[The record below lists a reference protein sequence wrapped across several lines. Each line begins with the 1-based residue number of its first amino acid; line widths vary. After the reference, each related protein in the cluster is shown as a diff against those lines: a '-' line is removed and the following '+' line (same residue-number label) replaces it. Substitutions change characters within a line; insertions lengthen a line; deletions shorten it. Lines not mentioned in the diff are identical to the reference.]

1 MVVACGLSQFNLGLF
16 HLVNHA
22 FFKALLFLSAGAV
35 LHALMDQQ
43 DMRRMGSLVLFLP
56 KTYAFILIGSLSLM
70 ALPFLTGF
78 YSKDFILEMA
88 LIPHNTTNTM
98 ACILA
103 LVAALLTGTYSAR
116 LMILTFLSEPHFPFT
131 LLPTISDPTFSSFIS
146 LFIASVAAVFFGYFT
161 NELFM
166 GIGSNFY
173 DQSLFIHPDHLI
185 ILDGAL
191 SPASIWKLLPPLTLL
206 T

>member
-1 MVVACGLSQFNLGLF
+1 
-16 HLVNHA
+16 
-22 FFKALLFLSAGAV
+22 
-35 LHALMDQQ
+35 
-43 DMRRMGSLVLFLP
+43 MGSLVLFIP

-70 ALPFLTGF
+70 ALPFFTGF

-88 LIPHNTTNTM
+88 LIPHNATNTM

-131 LLPTISDPTFSSFIS
+131 VLPVISDPVISCFIS
-146 LFIASVAAVFFGYFT
+146 LFIASVAAVLFGYIT
-161 NELFM
+161 NELFL
-166 GIGSNFY
+166 GIGCYFY
-173 DQSLFIHPDHLI
+173 EQSLFIHPDHLI
-185 ILDGAL
+185 LLDGTL
-191 SPASIWKLLPPLTLL
+191 TPGSIWKLLPPLTLL

>member
-1 MVVACGLSQFNLGLF
+1 
-16 HLVNHA
+16 
-22 FFKALLFLSAGAV
+22 
-35 LHALMDQQ
+35 
-43 DMRRMGSLVLFLP
+43 MRRMGSLVLFLP
-56 KTYAFILIGSLSLM
+56 RTYGSLLIGSLSLM

-116 LMILTFLSEPHFPFT
+116 LMILTFLSEPHFPYT
-131 LLPTISDPTFSSFIS
+131 VLPVLSDPVISSFIS
-146 LFIASVAAVFFGYFT
+146 LFVASVAAVFFGYLT

-166 GIGSNFY
+166 GIGSSFY
-173 DQSLFIHPDHLI
+173 EQSIFIHPDHLI
-185 ILDGAL
+185 LLDGTL
-191 SPASIWKLLPPLTLL
+191 TPGSIWKLLPPLTLF